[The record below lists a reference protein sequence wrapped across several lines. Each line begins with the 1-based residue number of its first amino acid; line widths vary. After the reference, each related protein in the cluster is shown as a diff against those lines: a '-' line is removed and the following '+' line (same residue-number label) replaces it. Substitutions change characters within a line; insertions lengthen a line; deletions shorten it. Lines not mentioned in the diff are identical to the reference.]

1 MACVVAEPCFG
12 CKHTTCVDVCPVPE
26 CFREGESMLYIDPDL
41 CKDCETCIKA
51 CPENAIFRE
60 NELPEEWIPYKELN
74 AEMAKQCP
82 QFERKAG

>member
-1 MACVVAEPCFG
+1 
-12 CKHTTCVDVCPVPE
+12 
-26 CFREGESMLYIDPDL
+26 MLYIDPDL